1 MDYKGRGAKC
11 QSDSAWNWLSG
22 RDRIAKSVEYIK
34 ENELIGRIAVNA
46 LIACITVL
54 LTLAA
59 LEAVVRLGG
68 EIDTDGQFLG
78 YVLEPYAVPVS
89 NKWRENAEAYLKH
102 KDDLRHL
109 YDETLGWTPRP
120 HTVRDWGQWQLTVN
134 SAGLR
139 SRREY
144 SQTPPPDTLRIALFG
159 DSFTAADGV
168 SDDETWGH
176 QLEIK
181 LNQAGI
187 RVEVLNFGVGG
198 YGMGQAFL
206 RWQSQG
212 RHYGPDMVIFGFQ
225 SENLNR
231 NVNIF
236 RQLYRSYGIPFSKPR
251 FVLTDQGLELLNVPA
266 IPPEQIIDV
275 FESFGSHPLA
285 VHEYYYQ
292 GRNVAG
298 QWWTSSR
305 LAGFLHAAL
314 MKQEIQNVHWQENW
328 GADGELGQLGKAIVD
343 AFATDVIKRE
353 SDFFVVYLVNRWDLR
368 RHLHHQALI
377 PPYQFMLDHFD
388 ETYHY
393 ISFEDQLDGSYLD
406 DAYYPDETHYGP
418 ELNSIA
424 AQAVADE
431 IQSCIES
438 GACELPR
445 FEDRNVI
452 FTSAS

>member
-1 MDYKGRGAKC
+1 MIR
-11 QSDSAWNWLSG
+11 
-22 RDRIAKSVEYIK
+22 RITI
-34 ENELIGRIAVNA
+34 NTLIV
-46 LIACITVL
+46 CITVL

-68 EIDTDGQFLG
+68 ETDADGRFSFMG
-78 YVLEPYAVPVS
+78 YVLEPHTVPVS
-89 NKWRENAEAYLKH
+89 SEWRESVESYRKH
-102 KDDLRHL
+102 KDVSTLM
-109 YDETLGWTPRP
+109 YDETLGWTHRP
-120 HTVRDWGQWQLTVN
+120 HTVRDQGRLTVN
-134 SAGLR
+134 GAGLR
-139 SRREY
+139 SQREY
-144 SQTPPPDTLRIALFG
+144 SQTPLSDTLRVALFG
-159 DSFTAADGV
+159 DSFTTGGGI
-168 SDDETWGH
+168 SDDETYGH
-176 QLEIK
+176 QLEVK

-187 RVEVLNFGVGG
+187 RTEVLNFGVGA
-198 YGMGQAFL
+198 YGMDQAFL
-206 RWQSQG
+206 RWQKVG
-212 RHYGPDMVIFGFQ
+212 RDYAPDMVIFGFQ

-251 FVLTDQGLELLNVPA
+251 FVLTDQGLELLNVPV

-285 VHEYYYQ
+285 AHEYYYQ
-292 GRNVAG
+292 GRDAAG

-314 MKQEIQNVHWQENW
+314 MRQEKQEIQNAHWQENW
-328 GADGELGQLGKAIVD
+328 GGDGELGQLGQAIVD
-343 AFATDVIKRE
+343 AFAADVIKRE
-353 SDFFVVYLVNRWDLR
+353 DDFFVVYLVNLWDLR
-368 RHLHHQALI
+368 RYPQT

-388 ETYHY
+388 EAYHY
-393 ISFEDQLDGSYLD
+393 ISFEDQLGRSYLD
-406 DAYYPDETHYGP
+406 DAYYPDGVHYGS

-438 GACELPR
+438 GTCELPR

-452 FTSAS
+452 FTSASSGDSA

>member
-1 MDYKGRGAKC
+1 M
-11 QSDSAWNWLSG
+11 
-22 RDRIAKSVEYIK
+22 AKSVEYIQ
-34 ENELIGRIAVNA
+34 ENELIGRITVNA

-68 EIDTDGQFLG
+68 ETAADGQFVFMG
-78 YVLEPYAVPVS
+78 YVLEPYTTPAKKLRP
-89 NKWRENAEAYLKH
+89 KLEAYIENQ
-102 KDDLRHL
+102 DEATII
-109 YDETLGWTPRP
+109 YDEWLGWAYRP
-120 HTVRDWGQWQLTVN
+120 N
-134 SAGLR
+134 STRQSGTFTINSVGLR

-159 DSFTAADGV
+159 DSFTAGDEV
-168 SDDETWGH
+168 SDDETWGQH
-176 QLEIK
+176 LEMK

-187 RVEVLNFGVGG
+187 RAEVLNFGVGG

-206 RWQSQG
+206 RWRRQG
-212 RHYGPDMVIFGFQ
+212 RHYGPDIVIFGFQ
-225 SENLNR
+225 PENLNR

-236 RQLYRSYGIPFSKPR
+236 RQLYRSVTSIPFSKPR
-251 FVLTDQGLELLNVPA
+251 FVLAESGRGAELVNSPT
-266 IPPEQIIDV
+266 IPVEQIMTV

-285 VHEYYYQ
+285 EHEYYYQ
-292 GRNVAG
+292 SREAASR
-298 QWWTSSR
+298 WWSFSR
-305 LAGFLHAAL
+305 LAAFLHAAL
-314 MKQEIQNVHWQENW
+314 MPKDDEGSQDDYGPASER
-328 GADGELGQLGKAIVD
+328 GMLGKAIVD
-343 AFATDVIKRE
+343 AFATDVKE
-353 SDFFVVYLVNRWDLR
+353 HAADFFALYLPRKKDLR
-368 RHLHHQALI
+368 RLHDGTAH
-377 PPYQFMLDHFD
+377 PYQFLSDHLAAA
-388 ETYHY
+388 YHY
-393 ISFEDQLDGSYLD
+393 ITFEDQMDPSYLNHGW
-406 DAYYPDETHYGP
+406 TRKGHYGP